1 MKQISNR
8 RPGQYGLLTL
18 FLVVLTAAVVAPGRA
33 VAKEGA
39 AASAAGDARHQAPA
53 ALSRAHQDMFCGR
66 SDELGAPFSRA
77 VSAEISALMAKGA
90 RDEAAALAQMRA
102 RYCKGDKP

>member
-1 MKQISNR
+1 MKQVSTHL
-8 RPGQYGLLTL
+8 PGQYGLLTV

-66 SDELGAPFSRA
+66 SDELSAPFSRA
-77 VSAEISALMAKGA
+77 VSAEISTLMAKGA
-90 RDEAAALAQMRA
+90 RDEAAALARMRA